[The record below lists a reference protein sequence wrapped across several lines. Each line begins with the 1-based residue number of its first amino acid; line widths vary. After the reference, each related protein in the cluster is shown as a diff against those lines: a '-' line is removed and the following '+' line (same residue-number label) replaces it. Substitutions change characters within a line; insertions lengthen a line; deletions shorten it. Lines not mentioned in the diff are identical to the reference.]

1 MKNYTSYVIDSI
13 LAVCIIILFA
23 LFVKSKKVE
32 TKQPICRNADGQ
44 PINIVY
50 VDTTIIK
57 EYNLAKELNEILT
70 KKQGE
75 SKAQVD
81 AKAKKWENDK
91 IKFESSKE
99 KFAKEYQSFEK
110 KIQTNAFLS
119 EDRARQEGQRL
130 EQEYQRLGQ
139 EELRLA
145 QEQQSIQI
153 LEAELAQNLMIENQQ
168 MNNRLNDSIMN
179 AINIYKEKYDIDFVL
194 NEDFSS
200 LLYGK
205 PEYNISKEIIDILNS
220 RYSK

>member
-57 EYNLAKELNEILT
+57 EYNLAKELNEVLT
-70 KKQGE
+70 KKQ
-75 SKAQVD
+75 SDSRAQIET
-81 AKAKKWENDK
+81 KAKKWESDK
-91 IKFESSKE
+91 VKFENSKE
-99 KFAKEYQSFEK
+99 KFAKEYQGFEK

-153 LEAELAQNLMIENQQ
+153 LEAELAQKLMEENQQ
-168 MNNRLNDSIMN
+168 MNN
-179 AINIYKEKYDIDFVL
+179 K
-194 NEDFSS
+194 
-200 LLYGK
+200 LLYFH
-205 PEYNISKEIIDILNS
+205 
-220 RYSK
+220 